1 MVINLG
7 VLFTAICH
15 NCELMKQFQFWPRF
29 GHGST
34 ILIYRVKI
42 LAFAFILLS
51 IVCVCISAQ
60 ESGTALMNIP
70 PQKRLPVTI
79 PKFDVAPVIDGK
91 IDDEI
96 WKRAAVFKDF
106 VQIQPGDNIAPSR
119 ETIAYVGYDENDL
132 YIAWHAFEDPS
143 LIRATVA
150 KRDDVFSDDNVR
162 VTLDTF
168 NDQRRAYQLFFNP
181 FGIQADAI
189 QTEDNQRQGGGPDFS
204 VDIVMESKGVLLDD
218 GFSVEARIPFKSLR
232 YAAGKGKMWGFNL
245 GRRIP
250 RMNNENDSWMPIAR
264 EISPLRQIGK
274 ITGLTDIKTE
284 RTLEIVPSI
293 TLSESG
299 ERIEDASQPLGS
311 RILNN
316 PIKKDIG
323 VSIKYQIT
331 PNVTLDAAVN
341 PDFAEVEAD
350 APVVRANERFPI
362 FFPEKRPFFLEGI
375 DYFRTPLQVVNTR
388 NIADPD
394 VAFKLTGKTGRNT
407 FGLMTAVDRFPDT
420 KTKAYV
426 GVMRLKRDFGVQS
439 QVGVIATSYHFGSQ
453 KHNNLAG
460 IDGRFQLT
468 PQKVFDFQVVGTNSI
483 RFFYNPDTGTDE
495 YRTGNGVAYQAAY
508 DYTGKNRGYR
518 VGVSG
523 RSRDYRADVGFTRR
537 TDTHGVNGGF
547 RIGTEPNPKATLI
560 GLTTRSSFSFAM
572 DERARMQQFR
582 SSFDTDWSFQNQLRI
597 STGTDYEF
605 ARIYEDEFGARRNAT
620 QQGIFY
626 GQDFRKAGQFTFDG
640 GIEKEFGKR
649 FGVNIGFGVT
659 TNKFDFDFGASE
671 RYPRVSPAYLAWYFG
686 CAAFPKCKVP
696 EPGLDPGKALS
707 IEYEIGLGLQPTDPW
722 SVELSYGRER
732 LRRNDNRLVA
742 FDSNIY
748 SLRSTYQFT
757 RFTFTRIRMDY
768 ETVDGTINSQLL
780 FGWSPNPGTAFYV
793 GYNDNSVYRGWNEF
807 RSPNQFDDGFR
818 RDGRRFFV
826 RMSYLFRKSL

>member
-1 MVINLG
+1 M
-7 VLFTAICH
+7 
-15 NCELMKQFQFWPRF
+15 
-29 GHGST
+29 
-34 ILIYRVKI
+34 KI
-42 LAFAFILLS
+42 LAFAFILLTILS
-51 IVCVCISAQ
+51 ACIDAQ
-60 ESGTALMNIP
+60 ELNTRAINVP
-70 PQKRLPVTI
+70 PEKRSPVTI
-79 PKFDVAPVIDGK
+79 PKFDVAPAIDGK

-106 VQIQPGDNIAPSR
+106 VQIQPGDNIAPTR
-119 ETIAYVGYDENDL
+119 ETIAYVGYDEKNL
-132 YIAWHAFEDPS
+132 YVAWHAFEDPN
-143 LIRATVA
+143 LIRATIA
-150 KRDDVFSDDNVR
+150 KRDDVFSDDTVR
-162 VTLDTF
+162 ITLDTF

-189 QTEDNQRQGGGPDFS
+189 QTEENQRQGGQGGGQGGPDFS

-232 YAAGKGKMWGFNL
+232 YVAGKGKMWGFNV

-250 RMNNENDSWMPIAR
+250 RMNNENDSWMPITR
-264 EISPLRQIGK
+264 GISSLRQIGK
-274 ITGLTDIKTE
+274 ITGLNEIKTE
-284 RTLEIVPSI
+284 RILEIVPSI

-299 ERIEDASQPLGS
+299 ERIEDTTSQPLGS
-311 RILNN
+311 RLLNG
-316 PIKKDIG
+316 PVKKDIG
-323 VSIKYQIT
+323 VSVKYQIT

-439 QVGVIATSYHFGSQ
+439 NVGVIATTYHFGAR

-460 IDGRFQLT
+460 VDGRIQLT
-468 PQKVFDFQVVGTNSI
+468 PQKILDFQIVGTNSH
-483 RFFYNPDTGTDE
+483 FNFYDPDINARE
-495 YRTGNGVAYQAAY
+495 YRSGTGVAYQANY
-508 DYTGKNRGYR
+508 DYTGRNRGYR
-518 VGVSG
+518 IGASG
-523 RSRDYRADVGFTRR
+523 RSSDYRADLGFTRR
-537 TDTHGVNGGF
+537 TNTHGLNGGF
-547 RIGTEPNPKATLI
+547 RIGTEPNAKATLI
-560 GLTTRSSFSFAM
+560 GLTTRTSFNFSV
-572 DERARMQQFR
+572 DERGRMQQLR
-582 SSFDTDWSFQNQLRI
+582 SSFDTDWNFQGQLRV

-605 ARIYEDEFGARRNAT
+605 ARIYEDEFGARRNAA
-620 QQGIFY
+620 QQGEFF
-626 GQDFRKAGQFTFDG
+626 GEDFRKAGQFTFDG

-649 FGVNIGFGVT
+649 LGVNIGFGVT

-671 RYPRVSPAYLAWYFG
+671 RYPRVSPAYLDWYYSCG
-686 CAAFPKCKVP
+686 RFPDCKIV

-707 IEYEIGLGLQPTDPW
+707 FKYEIGVGLQPTDPW
-722 SVELSYGRER
+722 SVELSYERER
-732 LRRNDNRLVA
+732 LRRNDNKLVA

-757 RFTFTRIRMDY
+757 RFIFTRVRMDY

-793 GYNDNSVYRGWNEF
+793 GYNDNSNYRAY
-807 RSPNQFDDGFR
+807 NQFLSDPDRLVRIFDDGFR
-818 RDGRRFFV
+818 RDGRRFFI
-826 RMSYLFRKSL
+826 RMSYLFRKSI